1 MYIKTNYPDHKSYDN
16 SNLEPRPNFDQLYY
30 ISDACKEFSNTVS
43 TAYGP
48 NGMNKMVINHLEKL
62 FVTNDAATIIRELEV
77 EHPAAKM
84 MILGSQ
90 MQEQEVSNIIVFIA
104 ITQII

>member
-1 MYIKTNYPDHKSYDN
+1 M
-16 SNLEPRPNFDQLYY
+16 
-30 ISDACKEFSNTVS
+30 A

-90 MQEQEVSNIIVFIA
+90 MMEQEVVPMEKVVHSNEAAQAKLLFGPKELLLNIEYSFRLA
-104 ITQII
+104 AFLATMTYQIRS

>member
-1 MYIKTNYPDHKSYDN
+1 M
-16 SNLEPRPNFDQLYY
+16 
-30 ISDACKEFSNTVS
+30 A

-90 MQEQEVSNIIVFIA
+90 MMEQEVVPMDKDLELFIL
-104 ITQII
+104 TKLPRSCS